1 MSNIYKIYSPSFDLN
16 YGNKQ
21 NKKSLENY
29 MYHNKKPLNYN
40 YNYKNNDYISPKIIP
55 NRRLNPINVRQML
68 RNMKL

>member
-1 MSNIYKIYSPSFDLN
+1 
-16 YGNKQ
+16 
-21 NKKSLENY
+21 

-68 RNMKL
+68 RNMKLQKK